1 MRRFIALLV
10 AAASLTFG
18 LNALAPAEA
27 STPVHTSSQSAA
39 RAEGLCYPTLQ
50 SGCQVAPYPIFNQFK
65 WTTNFGED
73 VRPVCIADGIGQP
86 TAWPVATAAQ
96 SWNNATQYIAINVKN
111 NCVTA
116 GYGAGR
122 RATIDTYSAL
132 DSRCF
137 RVIRGD
143 YTTNGTLGFYVYTDN
158 PIMYVQVN
166 TAYNCNSTGFR
177 RTHWL
182 AVAIGEVLG
191 LATLPST
198 SAYAS
203 RLMSPQTQDTLAGP
217 STSDAGSLNGLY
229 AGNYVGTCYG
239 ESPWPSERCPN

>member
-1 MRRFIALLV
+1 MKRLLMVLALLGLS
-10 AAASLTFG
+10 ASL
-18 LNALAPAEA
+18 LVPAEA
-27 STPVHTSSQSAA
+27 AAPVQTAPQVAA
-39 RAEGLCYPTLQ
+39 NAQGLCYPTLE
-50 SGCQVAPYPIFNQFK
+50 SGCKVAPYPIFNQFK
-65 WTTNFGED
+65 WTTNFEYD

-96 SWNNATQYIAINVKN
+96 SWNNATSFIAINVKA

-122 RATIDTYSAL
+122 RATVDTYSAL
-132 DSRCF
+132 DGRCYK
-137 RVIRGD
+137 ITRGD
-143 YTTNGTLGFYVYTDN
+143 YTTNGTLGFYVYTEN
-158 PIMYVQVN
+158 PIMWVQVN

-191 LATLPST
+191 LGSLPST

-217 STSDAGSLNGLY
+217 SSSDAGSLNGLY
-229 AGNYVGTCYG
+229 GGNYVGTCYG
-239 ESPWPSERCPN
+239 ESPWPSTRCPN